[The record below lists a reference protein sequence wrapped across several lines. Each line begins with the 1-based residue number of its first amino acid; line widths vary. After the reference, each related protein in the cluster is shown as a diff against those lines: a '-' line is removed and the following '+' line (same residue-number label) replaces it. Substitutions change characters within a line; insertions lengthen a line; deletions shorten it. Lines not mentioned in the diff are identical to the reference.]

1 MTATIHWLVTSPRL
15 PAGLMSAQAWDV
27 LRTAAHVYAAD
38 SSATV
43 SAVEAAGVEVTRLS
57 AAEAVATLRRTG
69 GVWIAGDD
77 GDEHLARSLAEA
89 IAAAPNGAEV
99 ELVAGSWDS
108 PGGRLLDLVAVID
121 RLRSPG
127 GCPWD
132 AAQTHESLAP
142 YLLEESYETVDA
154 IQSGDRQ
161 DLREELGDVLMQPLL
176 HARLASEDEDGF
188 TIDDVAADI
197 VAKLIRRHPH
207 VFAGE
212 TAERIEDLHG
222 RWDEL
227 KSQEKPQRRYATDG
241 VVSGQ
246 PALSLAAKY
255 LSRTTRAGLEVPMEA
270 DATQFSEYAR
280 TSDSFGELL
289 MGLVALARRH
299 DIEPELALR
308 EAAERFAARAR
319 AIEDSAS

>member
-15 PAGLMSAQAWDV
+15 PAGLMSAQAWDL
-27 LRTAAHVYAAD
+27 LRAATHVYAGQT
-38 SSATV
+38 SPTV
-43 SAVEAAGVEVTRLS
+43 AAVEAADVAVTVVPHAKAVE
-57 AAEAVATLRRTG
+57 TLRGTG
-69 GVWIAGDD
+69 GVWIAHED
-77 GDEHLARSLAEA
+77 GDEDLARELAESLARGGD
-89 IAAAPNGAEV
+89 GAHV

-121 RLRSPG
+121 QLRSPG

-142 YLLEESYETVDA
+142 YLLEEAYETIDA

-176 HARLASEDEDGF
+176 HARLAEESDDGF
-188 TIDDVAADI
+188 TIDDVAGDI

-212 TAERIEDLHG
+212 TAEKIEDLHG

-241 VVSGQ
+241 VVSAQ

-255 LSRTTRAGLEVPMEA
+255 LSRTDRAGLEVPVDA
-270 DATQFSEYAR
+270 DGAAFDDYVR
-280 TSDSFGELL
+280 THDDLGELL
-289 MGLVALARRH
+289 LSLVAAARQRNL
-299 DIEPELALR
+299 DPELALR
-308 EAAERFAARAR
+308 EAAFRFAARAR
-319 AIEDSAS
+319 DIEDSA